1 MSRRATLLTVT
12 LTCATLGVG
21 VTSASAQPV
30 PAPRLV
36 PIGGGYEEVT
46 LRTFALEVAAKA
58 SGPSVDIL
66 VVPSSYG
73 DAPEDRATNLR
84 QAGSRARQIDAA
96 CDAAVSGAGLAT
108 RFPAGCNAP
117 LLTLL
122 DRNDALDPANSAAYL
137 DAATDGSY
145 VLGGD
150 QDVAM
155 RVLAN
160 TPAERAM
167 EQAASRGVVVGGTS
181 AGNAVE
187 SRSMGAGYPP
197 PGYPWNALE
206 KPMSLIFWGD
216 DLASDER
223 GLSFGSQRVILDQH
237 FFQRGRFGRLLSY
250 TAQSVERY
258 GGAGKLGVGVDYG
271 TGVVIENDARITRP
285 FGLSSSAI
293 LDFTAATTPRWVS
306 PRQTLT
312 VSNVRTHLTAPGVG
326 LDYDIASRTP
336 ILNGHANAPI
346 TPAALP
352 TISTQGNGPLLLGGG
367 SNGSGSSRALQSFV
381 ASATGKGPITVVS
394 LGHSSGADAQAT
406 ADTYASAVNAA
417 GWSGAVRTLVHGRDA
432 ITPASLRQSAGVLL
446 VGGDQSTL
454 AAAAADGQLKQAV
467 HVAMA
472 RGPVM
477 TDGSATALM
486 GESYFTNAD
495 PGRGNEDAG
504 IAAFRTAYPQ
514 LGAGWGLV
522 AGQLLEPQLTEGYRW
537 GRLYTGSYAA
547 RGLVATGVSEQTAL
561 QVVKKSATV
570 VGERSVTVVDG
581 RKAQWLPG
589 SNGALGAVNVYLSTF
604 GEGERVATK

>member
-1 MSRRATLLTVT
+1 MTRRTTLLAASLTV
-12 LTCATLGVG
+12 AAMAVG
-21 VTSASAQPV
+21 TAAASAAPS
-30 PAPRLV
+30 PAPTLV

-46 LRTFALEVAAKA
+46 LRTFGLEVAAKA
-58 SGPSVDIL
+58 TGPSVDIL

-96 CDAAVSGAGLAT
+96 CDAAVAASPALAA
-108 RFPAGCNAP
+108 RFPAGCTAP

-122 DRNDALDPANSAAYL
+122 SREDALDPANSAAFL
-137 DAATDGSY
+137 DASTDGSY

-150 QDVAM
+150 QVLAM
-155 RVLAN
+155 HVLAN
-160 TPAERAM
+160 TPAEAAM
-167 EQAASRGVVVGGTS
+167 ESAAARGVVFGGTS

-187 SRSMGAGYPP
+187 SRSMGAGYPA

-216 DLASDER
+216 DLASEER

-237 FFQRGRFGRLLSY
+237 FHQRGRWGRLLSY

-258 GGAGKLGVGVDYG
+258 GAAGKLGVGVDYG
-271 TGVVIENDARITRP
+271 TGVVLDRDSTVTRP

-293 LDFTAATTPRWVS
+293 VDFSTASTPRWVS

-312 VSNVRTHLTAPGVG
+312 VTNVRTHLTVPGVG

-336 ILNGHANAPI
+336 LLGGAPVPATAPSPLPRME
-346 TPAALP
+346 TP
-352 TISTQGNGPLLLGGG
+352 GRGPLLLGGG
-367 SNGSGSSRALQSFV
+367 SNATGSSRVLQNFV
-381 ASATGKGPITVVS
+381 GAASGKGPIAVVS
-394 LGHSSGADAQAT
+394 LGHANATDAQAK
-406 ADTYASAVNAA
+406 ADTYARALGAA
-417 GWSGAVRTLVHGRDA
+417 GWTGEVRTLVHGRDA
-432 ITPASLRQSAGVLL
+432 ITPASLRQTAGVLI

-454 AAAAADGQLKQAV
+454 AAAASDSVLKQAV
-467 HVAMA
+467 HVSMA

-486 GESYFTNAD
+486 GESYFTNPD

-504 IAAFRTAYPQ
+504 IAAFRTAYPR
-514 LGAGWGLV
+514 LAIGWGLV

-537 GRLYTGSYAA
+537 GRLFTGSYAA
-547 RGLVATGVSEQTAL
+547 PGLVATGISEQTAL
-561 QVVKKSATV
+561 RVQKGAGTV
-570 VGERSVTVVDG
+570 LGERSVTVVDG

-589 SNGALGAVNVYLSTF
+589 DNGALGAVNVSLSTF
-604 GEGERVATK
+604 GEGVRVAN